1 MVHIVGYVLIHW
13 VFFQPVEN
21 SFVFTDHSGFFPRFS
36 PAKTCELFVLISA
49 IDETYSYN
57 MLPVSFLSDIIH
69 LFNICS
75 MYLPS
80 MTRIRGLLTLQET

>member
-1 MVHIVGYVLIHW
+1 
-13 VFFQPVEN
+13 
-21 SFVFTDHSGFFPRFS
+21 
-36 PAKTCELFVLISA
+36 
-49 IDETYSYN
+49 

-69 LFNICS
+69 LFNIVD